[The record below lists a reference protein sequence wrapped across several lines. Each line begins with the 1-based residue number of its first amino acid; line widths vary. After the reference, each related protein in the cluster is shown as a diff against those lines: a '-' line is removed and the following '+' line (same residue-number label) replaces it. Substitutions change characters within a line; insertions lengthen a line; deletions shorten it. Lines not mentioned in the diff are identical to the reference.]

1 MDRNLKR
8 TCVAHIQRLLICTCI
23 FTFFA
28 TIGKASHVQEN
39 TEEGNYILILNSYN
53 ESSPWSNSITT
64 PIVHK
69 IAGIENMDAY
79 IEHLN
84 LFMVGDSTKI
94 ERFSEILSSKYG
106 STPPRLLVFIGSMS
120 LIFRE
125 EIQSL
130 WGKVPAIVCGADPY
144 VYHEKFY
151 RQRDTV
157 TPEEK
162 THMSEL
168 AEEFNFTYMHTPIYL
183 EENVQL
189 MCRMIPGMKK
199 LIFLGDGIYPNPEYD
214 KQLRELIK
222 DKYPQMDYEYISSR
236 TNSLHQLYNAVRKTD
251 KTTGILVSTWFT
263 ESFTSS
269 NFLINAYRSIASI
282 SAPLFTIR
290 YAGMDDG
297 GMVGG
302 YMYNDQIFTRQLLKT
317 IDEILHG
324 KKASDIPFYEPNEAH
339 PAFNYTR
346 LVNKGLDPDL
356 CPGDTVFY
364 DKPANFLNKYKWI
377 ILSVLIA
384 FILMA
389 VAQQKRIQ
397 MLKALRRAQQNE
409 IDTNTQYTNLIDNMP
424 ILYMKEQVIWD
435 KEGNIADSIYM
446 DVNRYFERCFLP
458 KSEVIGKRASE
469 IFPESLPEFTHFMS
483 ITLKEK
489 KSITFPYYFKTVN
502 TFYDVVLNCSTEPD
516 TVDVFCMDSTELHN
530 AQQMLS
536 ATNHKLSMALE
547 VANIVPW
554 KWNLK
559 DHTIL
564 CDLNRP
570 IVMAAMPGSISED
583 QLSVSDEQY
592 FAKIIKEDRPRVI
605 QAYRDLADGK
615 IEKVK
620 EEYRVLANDGTQ
632 WKIDWIEAQ
641 AAVESKD
648 ENGMPLT
655 LVGSSLVITERKKM
669 EDELLSAKD
678 RAEESNRLK
687 SAFLANMSHEIR
699 TPLNAIIGFS
709 NILAAAEEEQEKQ
722 EYINIIES
730 NNTLLLQL
738 ISDILDLSKIEAGTL
753 EFSYCNIE
761 LNDIISEIESVTRY
775 RTESNGIQL
784 IVQKGLPSCLI
795 RTEKNRLMQVLNN
808 LLNNASKFTSQG
820 SITFGYKLCDKELY
834 FYVKDTGCGI
844 PADKVNSIF
853 GRFVKLNSFVQ
864 GTGLGLSICQTIVEH
879 MGGRIGVESEEG
891 KGSTFW
897 FTIPYQPAAA
907 ENKRE
912 EEHQLISVQ
921 KDKLTILIAEDNES
935 NYRLFQSILKREY
948 NLVHAWDGKEAVNLY
963 KLHTPQIILMDI
975 NMPVMDGY
983 EATREIRKLS
993 LDVPI
998 IAVTAFAYASD
1009 EQRAMENGFDGYM
1022 AKPISAPQ
1030 LRQQIAAIL
1039 QKRIIL
1045 L

>member
-1 MDRNLKR
+1 MACIQKLLL
-8 TCVAHIQRLLICTCI
+8 CVCILVVFSCNCMATHVENCTD
-23 FTFFA
+23 
-28 TIGKASHVQEN
+28 KEN
-39 TEEGNYILILNSYN
+39 YVLILNSYN

-69 IAGIENMDAY
+69 LSEIENLDAY
-79 IEHLN
+79 IEHLS
-84 LFMVGDSTKI
+84 LFMVGDSARLGKFKETL
-94 ERFSEILSSKYG
+94 LSRYG
-106 STPPRLLVFIGSMS
+106 TTPPRLLILLGSMS
-120 LIFRE
+120 MIFRE
-125 EIQSL
+125 EIKEI
-130 WGKVPAIVCGADPY
+130 WGGIPTIVCGADPY
-144 VYHEKFY
+144 VYNEEFY
-151 RQRDTV
+151 RLRDTV
-157 TPEEK
+157 TPNER
-162 THMSEL
+162 THMQEL
-168 AEEFNFTYMHTPIYL
+168 AKEYNFTYMHTPVYL
-183 EENVQL
+183 DESIKL
-189 MCRMIPGMKK
+189 MKQMIPDMKK

-214 KQLRELIK
+214 KQLREIIK
-222 DKYPQMDYEYISSR
+222 EKYPQLNYQYISSR
-236 TNSLHQLYNAVRKTD
+236 TNSLHQLYNTVRKTD
-251 KTTGILVSTWFT
+251 KHTGILISTWFT
-263 ESFTSS
+263 ESFTSKS
-269 NFLINAYRSIASI
+269 LLLNAYRSLSSI

-302 YMYNDQIFTRQLLKT
+302 YMYNEQVFSQQLLKT
-317 IDEILHG
+317 IDEILAG
-324 KKASDIPFYEPNEAH
+324 KKASDIPFYEPKEAH
-339 PAFNYTR
+339 PTFNYTR
-346 LVNKGLDPDL
+346 LVNKGLDPEL
-356 CPGDTVFY
+356 CPDDTVFY
-364 DKPANFLNKYKWI
+364 DKPINFLDKYKWI
-377 ILSVLIA
+377 ILIVFIA
-384 FILMA
+384 FIWVA

-397 MLKALRRAQQNE
+397 MLKALKRAQQNE
-409 IDTNTQYTNLIDNMP
+409 IETNKQYTNLVDNMP

-435 KEGNIADSIYM
+435 NEGKIVDSIYQ
-446 DVNRYFERCFLP
+446 DVNRHFERCFF
-458 KSEVIGKRASE
+458 KKTEVIGKKASE
-469 IFPESLPEFTHFMS
+469 IFPESLTEFTHFME

-489 KSITFPYYFKTVN
+489 KSITFPYYFKAIN

-516 TVDVFCMDSTELHN
+516 TIDVFCMDSTELHN

-570 IVMAAMPGSISED
+570 VVMAAMPGDISED
-583 QLSVSDEQY
+583 QLSVSDDQY
-592 FAKIIKEDRPRVI
+592 FAKIIKEDRARVI
-605 QAYRDLADGK
+605 QAYHDLANGK
-615 IEKVK
+615 TEKVK
-620 EEYRVLANDGTQ
+620 EEYRVLANDGKR
-632 WKIDWIEAQ
+632 WKIDWVEAQ
-641 AAVESKD
+641 AAVETRD
-648 ENGMPLT
+648 ENGKPLT
-655 LVGSSLVITERKKM
+655 LVGSSLVISERKKM

-709 NILAAAEEEQEKQ
+709 NILASAEEEQEKQ

-753 EFSYCNIE
+753 EFSYSNVE
-761 LNDIISEIESVTRY
+761 LNDIISEIESVAQY
-775 RTESNGIQL
+775 RTKANGIEL
-784 IVQKGLPSCLI
+784 VAEKALPSLRI
-795 RTEKNRLMQVLNN
+795 KTEKNRLMQVLNN
-808 LLNNASKFTSQG
+808 LLNNATKFTSQG
-820 SITFGYKLCDKELY
+820 SITFGYELRDKQLY

-844 PADKVNSIF
+844 PADKVDSIF

-879 MGGRIGVESEEG
+879 MGGHIGVESEEG

-897 FTIPYQPAAA
+897 FIIPYQPA
-907 ENKRE
+907 ETDTKKE
-912 EEHQLISVQ
+912 EEHQPITVQ

-935 NYRLFQSILKREY
+935 NYRLFQSILKRDY
-948 NLVHAWDGKEAVNLY
+948 NLVHAWDGKEAVDLFKKHN
-963 KLHTPQIILMDI
+963 PQIILMDI

-983 EATREIRKLS
+983 EATQEIRKLS

-1009 EQRAMENGFDGYM
+1009 EQRVMENGFDGYM
-1022 AKPISAPQ
+1022 AKPINAPQ

>member
-1 MDRNLKR
+1 MACIQKLLL
-8 TCVAHIQRLLICTCI
+8 CVCILVVFSCNCMATHVENCTD
-23 FTFFA
+23 
-28 TIGKASHVQEN
+28 KEN
-39 TEEGNYILILNSYN
+39 YVLILNSYN

-69 IAGIENMDAY
+69 LSEIENLDAY
-79 IEHLN
+79 IEHLS
-84 LFMVGDSTKI
+84 LFMVGDSARLGKFKETL
-94 ERFSEILSSKYG
+94 LSRYG
-106 STPPRLLVFIGSMS
+106 TTPPRLLILLGSMS
-120 LIFRE
+120 MIFRE
-125 EIQSL
+125 EIKEI
-130 WGKVPAIVCGADPY
+130 WGGIPTIVCGADPY
-144 VYHEKFY
+144 VYNEEFY
-151 RQRDTV
+151 RLRDTV
-157 TPEEK
+157 TPNER
-162 THMSEL
+162 THMQEL
-168 AEEFNFTYMHTPIYL
+168 AKEYNFTYMHTPVYL
-183 EENVQL
+183 DESIKL
-189 MCRMIPGMKK
+189 MKQMIPDMKK

-214 KQLRELIK
+214 KQLREIIK
-222 DKYPQMDYEYISSR
+222 EKYPQLNYQYISSR
-236 TNSLHQLYNAVRKTD
+236 TNSLHQLYNTVRKTD
-251 KTTGILVSTWFT
+251 KHTGILISTWFT
-263 ESFTSS
+263 ESFTSKS
-269 NFLINAYRSIASI
+269 LLLNAYRSLSSI

-302 YMYNDQIFTRQLLKT
+302 YMYNEQVFSQQLLKT
-317 IDEILHG
+317 IDEILAG
-324 KKASDIPFYEPNEAH
+324 KKASDIPFYEPKEAH
-339 PAFNYTR
+339 PTFNYTR
-346 LVNKGLDPDL
+346 LVNKGLDPEL
-356 CPGDTVFY
+356 CPDDTVFY
-364 DKPANFLNKYKWI
+364 DKPINFLDKYKWI
-377 ILSVLIA
+377 ILIVFIA
-384 FILMA
+384 FIWVA

-397 MLKALRRAQQNE
+397 MLKALKRAQQNE
-409 IDTNTQYTNLIDNMP
+409 IETNKQYTNLVDNMP

-435 KEGNIADSIYM
+435 NEGKIVDSIYQ
-446 DVNRYFERCFLP
+446 DVNRHFERCFF
-458 KSEVIGKRASE
+458 KKTEVIGKKASE
-469 IFPESLPEFTHFMS
+469 IFPESLTEFTHFME

-489 KSITFPYYFKTVN
+489 KSITFPYYFKAIN

-516 TVDVFCMDSTELHN
+516 TIDVFCMDSTELHN

-570 IVMAAMPGSISED
+570 VVMAAMPGDISED
-583 QLSVSDEQY
+583 QLSVSDDQY
-592 FAKIIKEDRPRVI
+592 FAKIIKEDRARVI
-605 QAYRDLADGK
+605 QAYHDLANGK
-615 IEKVK
+615 TEKVK
-620 EEYRVLANDGTQ
+620 EEYRVLANDGKR
-632 WKIDWIEAQ
+632 WKIDWVEAQ
-641 AAVESKD
+641 AAVETRD
-648 ENGMPLT
+648 ENGKPLT
-655 LVGSSLVITERKKM
+655 LVGSSLVISERKKM

-709 NILAAAEEEQEKQ
+709 NILASAEEEQEKQ

-753 EFSYCNIE
+753 EFSYSNVE
-761 LNDIISEIESVTRY
+761 LNDIISEIESVAQY
-775 RTESNGIQL
+775 RTKANGIEL
-784 IVQKGLPSCLI
+784 IAEKALPSLRI
-795 RTEKNRLMQVLNN
+795 KTEKNRLMQVLNN
-808 LLNNASKFTSQG
+808 LLNNATKFTSQG
-820 SITFGYKLCDKELY
+820 SITFGYELRDKQLY

-844 PADKVNSIF
+844 PADKVDSIF

-879 MGGRIGVESEEG
+879 MGGHIGVESEEG

-897 FTIPYQPAAA
+897 FIIPYQPA
-907 ENKRE
+907 ETDTKKE
-912 EEHQLISVQ
+912 EEHQPITVQ

-935 NYRLFQSILKREY
+935 NYRLFQSILKRDY
-948 NLVHAWDGKEAVNLY
+948 NLVHAWDGKEAVDLFKKHN
-963 KLHTPQIILMDI
+963 PQIILMDI

-983 EATREIRKLS
+983 EATQEIRKLS

-1009 EQRAMENGFDGYM
+1009 EQRVMENGFDGYM
-1022 AKPISAPQ
+1022 AKPINAPQ

>member
-1 MDRNLKR
+1 MACIQKLLL
-8 TCVAHIQRLLICTCI
+8 CVCILVVFSCNCMATHVENCTD
-23 FTFFA
+23 
-28 TIGKASHVQEN
+28 KEN
-39 TEEGNYILILNSYN
+39 YVLILNSYN

-69 IAGIENMDAY
+69 LSEIENLDAY
-79 IEHLN
+79 IEHLS
-84 LFMVGDSTKI
+84 LFMVGDSARLGKFKETL
-94 ERFSEILSSKYG
+94 LSRYG
-106 STPPRLLVFIGSMS
+106 TTPPRLLILLGSMS
-120 LIFRE
+120 MIFRE
-125 EIQSL
+125 EIKEI
-130 WGKVPAIVCGADPY
+130 WGGIPTIVCGADLY
-144 VYHEKFY
+144 VYNEEFY
-151 RQRDTV
+151 RLRDTV
-157 TPEEK
+157 TPNER
-162 THMSEL
+162 THMQEL
-168 AEEFNFTYMHTPIYL
+168 AKEYNFTYMHTPVYL
-183 EENVQL
+183 DESIKL
-189 MCRMIPGMKK
+189 MKQMIPDMKK

-214 KQLRELIK
+214 KQLREIIK
-222 DKYPQMDYEYISSR
+222 EKYPQLNYQYISSR
-236 TNSLHQLYNAVRKTD
+236 TNSLHQLYNTVRKTD
-251 KTTGILVSTWFT
+251 KHTGILISTWFT
-263 ESFTSS
+263 ESFTSKS
-269 NFLINAYRSIASI
+269 LLLNAYRSLSSI

-302 YMYNDQIFTRQLLKT
+302 YMYNEQVFSQQLLKT
-317 IDEILHG
+317 IDEILAG
-324 KKASDIPFYEPNEAH
+324 KKASDIPFYEPKEAH
-339 PAFNYTR
+339 PTFNYTR
-346 LVNKGLDPDL
+346 LVNKGLDPEL
-356 CPGDTVFY
+356 CPDDTVFY
-364 DKPANFLNKYKWI
+364 DKPINFLDKYKWI
-377 ILSVLIA
+377 ILIVFIA
-384 FILMA
+384 FIWVA

-397 MLKALRRAQQNE
+397 MLKALKRAQQNE
-409 IDTNTQYTNLIDNMP
+409 IETNKQYTNLVDNMP

-435 KEGNIADSIYM
+435 NEGKIVDSIYQ
-446 DVNRYFERCFLP
+446 DVNRHFERCFF
-458 KSEVIGKRASE
+458 KKTEVIGKKASE
-469 IFPESLPEFTHFMS
+469 IFPESLTEFTHFME

-489 KSITFPYYFKTVN
+489 KSITFPYYFKAIN

-516 TVDVFCMDSTELHN
+516 TIDVFCMDSTELHN

-570 IVMAAMPGSISED
+570 VVMAAMPGDISED
-583 QLSVSDEQY
+583 QLSVSDDQY
-592 FAKIIKEDRPRVI
+592 FAKIIKEDRARVI
-605 QAYRDLADGK
+605 QAYHDLANGK
-615 IEKVK
+615 TEKVK
-620 EEYRVLANDGTQ
+620 EEYRVLANDGKR
-632 WKIDWIEAQ
+632 WKIDWVEAQ
-641 AAVESKD
+641 AAVETRD
-648 ENGMPLT
+648 ENGKPLT
-655 LVGSSLVITERKKM
+655 LVGSSLVISERKKM

-709 NILAAAEEEQEKQ
+709 NILASAEEEQEKQ

-753 EFSYCNIE
+753 EFSYSNVE
-761 LNDIISEIESVTRY
+761 LNDIISEIESVAQY
-775 RTESNGIQL
+775 RTKANGIEL
-784 IVQKGLPSCLI
+784 VAEKALPSLRI
-795 RTEKNRLMQVLNN
+795 KTEKNRLMQVLNN
-808 LLNNASKFTSQG
+808 LLNNATKFTSQG
-820 SITFGYKLCDKELY
+820 SITFGYELRDKQLY

-844 PADKVNSIF
+844 PADKVDSIF

-879 MGGRIGVESEEG
+879 MGGHIGVESEEG

-897 FTIPYQPAAA
+897 FIIPYQPA
-907 ENKRE
+907 ETDTKKE
-912 EEHQLISVQ
+912 EEHQPITVQ

-935 NYRLFQSILKREY
+935 NYRLFQSILKRDY
-948 NLVHAWDGKEAVNLY
+948 NLVHAWDGKEAVDLFKKHN
-963 KLHTPQIILMDI
+963 PQIILMDI

-983 EATREIRKLS
+983 EATQEIRKLS

-1009 EQRAMENGFDGYM
+1009 EQRVMENGFDGYM
-1022 AKPISAPQ
+1022 AKPINAPQ

>member
-1 MDRNLKR
+1 MDRNLKSI
-8 TCVAHIQRLLICTCI
+8 CINHIQRLLIYTCVFTI
-23 FTFFA
+23 FSA
-28 TIGKASHVQEN
+28 TSKANN
-39 TEEGNYILILNSYN
+39 TQKKTESEEYVLILNSYN

-69 IAGIENMDAY
+69 IAEIEKMNAY

-84 LFMVGDSTKI
+84 LFMVSDSTKI
-94 ERFSEILSSKYG
+94 EKFSEALFSRYG
-106 STPPRLLVFIGSMS
+106 STPPRLLFFVGSMS

-125 EIQSL
+125 EIQAL
-130 WGKVPAIVCGADPY
+130 WGDVPAIVCGADPY
-144 VYHEKFY
+144 VYHEEFY
-151 RQRDTV
+151 RQRDMV
-157 TPEEK
+157 SPNER

-168 AEEFNFTYMHTPIYL
+168 AKEYNFTYMHTPVYL
-183 EENVQL
+183 EESVKL
-189 MCRMIPGMKK
+189 MQRMIPGMKK
-199 LIFLGDGIYPNPEYD
+199 LVFLGDGIYPNPEYD
-214 KQLRELIK
+214 KQLQKVIK
-222 DKYPQMDYEYISSR
+222 EKYPQMDYEYISSR
-236 TNSLHQLYNAVRKTD
+236 TNTLHQLYNAVRKTD
-251 KTTGILVSTWFT
+251 KTTGILASTWFT
-263 ESFTSS
+263 ESFISS
-269 NFLINAYRSIASI
+269 NMLINAYRSISSI
-282 SAPLFTIR
+282 SVPLFTIR

-302 YMYNDQIFTRQLLKT
+302 YMYNEQVFTKQLLKT
-317 IDEILHG
+317 TDDILNG
-324 KKASDIPFYEPNEAH
+324 KKASDIPFYEPKEAH
-339 PAFNYTR
+339 PTFNYTR
-346 LVNKGLDPDL
+346 LINKGLNPKRCPDN
-356 CPGDTVFY
+356 TIFY
-364 DKPANFLNKYKWI
+364 DKPVNFLNKYKWI
-377 ILSVLIA
+377 ILIIFIA
-384 FILMA
+384 FILVA
-389 VAQQKRIQ
+389 IAQQKRIQ
-397 MLKALRRAQQNE
+397 MLKALRRAQQKE
-409 IDTNTQYTNLIDNMP
+409 IETNAQYTHLVDNMP
-424 ILYMKEQVIWD
+424 ILYMKEEVIWD
-435 KEGNIADSIYM
+435 KEGNIADGIYR
-446 DVNRYFERCFLP
+446 DVNHYFERCFFK
-458 KSEVIGKRASE
+458 KSEIIGKRTSE
-469 IFPESLPEFTHFMS
+469 IFPEALPEFAHFMG

-489 KSITFPYYFKTVN
+489 KSITFPFYFKTIN

-516 TVDVFCMDSTELHN
+516 MVDVFCMDSTELHN

-536 ATNHKLSMALE
+536 ATNHKLSMALD

-570 IVMAAMPGSISED
+570 IAMAAMPGDISEE

-592 FAKIIKEDRPRVI
+592 FAKIIKEDRPRVM

-620 EEYRVLANDGTQ
+620 EEYRVLANDEKQ

-709 NILAAAEEEQEKQ
+709 NILATAEEEQEKQ

-753 EFSYCNIE
+753 EFCYSNVE
-761 LNDIISEIESVTRY
+761 LNEIISEIESVIRY
-775 RTESNGIQL
+775 RTEAHGIQL
-784 IVQKGLPSCLI
+784 VAQKGLPSCPI
-795 RTEKNRLMQVLNN
+795 KTEKNRLMQVLNN

-820 SITFGYKLCDKELY
+820 SITFGYELRGRELY

-844 PADKVNSIF
+844 PADKANSIF
-853 GRFVKLNSFVQ
+853 GRFVKLNSFIQ

-879 MGGRIGVESEEG
+879 MGGHIGVESEEG

-897 FTIPYQPAAA
+897 FTIPYQPAGTD
-907 ENKRE
+907 NKKE
-912 EEHQLISVQ
+912 DMHQPISVQ

-935 NYRLFQSILKREY
+935 NYRLFQSILKRDY
-948 NLVHAWDGKEAVNLY
+948 NLIHAWDGKEAVNLY
-963 KLHTPQIILMDI
+963 KTHHPQIILMDI

-1009 EQRAMENGFDGYM
+1009 EQRVMENGFDGYM
-1022 AKPISAPQ
+1022 AKPISAPL
-1030 LRQQIAAIL
+1030 LRQQIAALL

>member
-1 MDRNLKR
+1 MACIQKLLL
-8 TCVAHIQRLLICTCI
+8 CVCILVVFSCNCMATHVENCTY
-23 FTFFA
+23 
-28 TIGKASHVQEN
+28 KEN
-39 TEEGNYILILNSYN
+39 YVLILNSYN

-69 IAGIENMDAY
+69 LSEIENLDAY
-79 IEHLN
+79 IEHLS
-84 LFMVGDSTKI
+84 LFMVGDSARLGKFKETL
-94 ERFSEILSSKYG
+94 LSRYG
-106 STPPRLLVFIGSMS
+106 TTPPRLLILLGSMS
-120 LIFRE
+120 MIFRE
-125 EIQSL
+125 EIKEI
-130 WGKVPAIVCGADPY
+130 WGGIPTIVCGADPY
-144 VYHEKFY
+144 VYNEEFY
-151 RQRDTV
+151 RLRDTV
-157 TPEEK
+157 TPNER
-162 THMSEL
+162 THMQEL
-168 AEEFNFTYMHTPIYL
+168 AKEYNFTYMHTPVYL
-183 EENVQL
+183 DESIKL
-189 MCRMIPGMKK
+189 MKQMIPDMKK

-214 KQLRELIK
+214 KQLREIIK
-222 DKYPQMDYEYISSR
+222 EKYPQLNYQYISSR
-236 TNSLHQLYNAVRKTD
+236 TNSLHQLYNTVRKTD
-251 KTTGILVSTWFT
+251 KHTGILISTWFT
-263 ESFTSS
+263 ESFTSKS
-269 NFLINAYRSIASI
+269 LLLNAYRSLSSI

-302 YMYNDQIFTRQLLKT
+302 YMYNEQVFSQQLLKT
-317 IDEILHG
+317 IDEILAG
-324 KKASDIPFYEPNEAH
+324 KKASDIPFYEPKEAH
-339 PAFNYTR
+339 PTFNYTR
-346 LVNKGLDPDL
+346 LVNKGLDPEL
-356 CPGDTVFY
+356 CPDDTVFY
-364 DKPANFLNKYKWI
+364 DKPINFLDKYKWI
-377 ILSVLIA
+377 ILIVFIA
-384 FILMA
+384 FIWVA

-397 MLKALRRAQQNE
+397 MLKALKRAQQNE
-409 IDTNTQYTNLIDNMP
+409 IETNKQYTNLVDNMP

-435 KEGNIADSIYM
+435 NEGKIVDSIYQ
-446 DVNRYFERCFLP
+446 DVNRHFERCFF
-458 KSEVIGKRASE
+458 KKTEVIGKKASE
-469 IFPESLPEFTHFMS
+469 IFPESLTEFTHFME

-489 KSITFPYYFKTVN
+489 KSITFPYYFKAIN

-516 TVDVFCMDSTELHN
+516 TIDVFCMDSTELHN

-570 IVMAAMPGSISED
+570 VVMAAMPGDISED
-583 QLSVSDEQY
+583 QLSVSDDQY
-592 FAKIIKEDRPRVI
+592 FAKIIKEDRARVI
-605 QAYRDLADGK
+605 QAYHDLANGK
-615 IEKVK
+615 TEKVK
-620 EEYRVLANDGTQ
+620 EEYRVLANDGKR
-632 WKIDWIEAQ
+632 WKIDWVEAQ
-641 AAVESKD
+641 AAVETRD
-648 ENGMPLT
+648 ENGKPLT
-655 LVGSSLVITERKKM
+655 LVGSSLVISERKKM

-709 NILAAAEEEQEKQ
+709 NILASAEEEQEKQ

-753 EFSYCNIE
+753 EFSYSNVE
-761 LNDIISEIESVTRY
+761 LNDIISEIESVAQY
-775 RTESNGIQL
+775 RTKANGIEL
-784 IVQKGLPSCLI
+784 VAEKALPSLRI
-795 RTEKNRLMQVLNN
+795 KTEKNRLMQVLNN
-808 LLNNASKFTSQG
+808 LLNNATKFTSQG
-820 SITFGYKLCDKELY
+820 SITFGYELRDKQLY

-844 PADKVNSIF
+844 PADKVDSIF

-879 MGGRIGVESEEG
+879 MGGHIGVESEEG

-897 FTIPYQPAAA
+897 FIIPYQPA
-907 ENKRE
+907 ETDTKKE
-912 EEHQLISVQ
+912 EEHQPITVQ

-935 NYRLFQSILKREY
+935 NYRLFQSILKRDY
-948 NLVHAWDGKEAVNLY
+948 NLVHAWDGKEAVDLFKKHN
-963 KLHTPQIILMDI
+963 PQIILMDI

-983 EATREIRKLS
+983 EATQEIRKLS

-1009 EQRAMENGFDGYM
+1009 EQRVMENGFDGYM
-1022 AKPISAPQ
+1022 AKPINAPQ

>member
-1 MDRNLKR
+1 MACIQKLLL
-8 TCVAHIQRLLICTCI
+8 CVCILVVFSCNCMATHVENCTD
-23 FTFFA
+23 
-28 TIGKASHVQEN
+28 KEN
-39 TEEGNYILILNSYN
+39 YVLILNSYN

-69 IAGIENMDAY
+69 LSEIENLDAY
-79 IEHLN
+79 IEHLS
-84 LFMVGDSTKI
+84 LFMVGDSARLGKFKETL
-94 ERFSEILSSKYG
+94 LSRYG
-106 STPPRLLVFIGSMS
+106 TTPPRLLILLGSMS
-120 LIFRE
+120 MIFRE
-125 EIQSL
+125 EIKEI
-130 WGKVPAIVCGADPY
+130 WGGIPTIVCGADPY
-144 VYHEKFY
+144 VYNEEFY
-151 RQRDTV
+151 RLRDTV
-157 TPEEK
+157 TPNER
-162 THMSEL
+162 THMQEL
-168 AEEFNFTYMHTPIYL
+168 AKEYNFTYMHTPVYL
-183 EENVQL
+183 DESIKL
-189 MCRMIPGMKK
+189 MKQMIPDMKK

-214 KQLRELIK
+214 KQLREIIK
-222 DKYPQMDYEYISSR
+222 EKYPQLNYQYISSR
-236 TNSLHQLYNAVRKTD
+236 SNSLHQLYNTVRKTD
-251 KTTGILVSTWFT
+251 KHTGILISTWFT
-263 ESFTSS
+263 ESFTSKS
-269 NFLINAYRSIASI
+269 LLLNAYRSLSSI

-302 YMYNDQIFTRQLLKT
+302 YMYNEQVFSQQLLKT
-317 IDEILHG
+317 IDEILAG
-324 KKASDIPFYEPNEAH
+324 KKASDIPFYEPKEAH
-339 PAFNYTR
+339 PTFNYTR
-346 LVNKGLDPDL
+346 LVNKGLDPEL
-356 CPGDTVFY
+356 CPDDTVFY
-364 DKPANFLNKYKWI
+364 DKPINFLDKYKWI
-377 ILSVLIA
+377 ILIVFIA
-384 FILMA
+384 FIWVA

-397 MLKALRRAQQNE
+397 MLKALKRAQQNE
-409 IDTNTQYTNLIDNMP
+409 IETNKQYTNLVDNMP

-435 KEGNIADSIYM
+435 NEGKIVDSIYQ
-446 DVNRYFERCFLP
+446 DVNRHFERCFF
-458 KSEVIGKRASE
+458 KKTEVIGKKASE
-469 IFPESLPEFTHFMS
+469 IFPESLTEFTHFME

-489 KSITFPYYFKTVN
+489 KSITFPYYFKAIN

-516 TVDVFCMDSTELHN
+516 TIDVFCMDSTELHN

-570 IVMAAMPGSISED
+570 VVMAAMPGDISED
-583 QLSVSDEQY
+583 QLSVSDDQY
-592 FAKIIKEDRPRVI
+592 FAKIIKEDRARVI
-605 QAYRDLADGK
+605 QAYHDLANGK
-615 IEKVK
+615 TEKVK
-620 EEYRVLANDGTQ
+620 EEYRVLANDGKR
-632 WKIDWIEAQ
+632 WKIDWVEAQ
-641 AAVESKD
+641 AAVETRD
-648 ENGMPLT
+648 ENGKPLT
-655 LVGSSLVITERKKM
+655 LVGSSLVISERKKM

-709 NILAAAEEEQEKQ
+709 NILASAEEEQEKQ

-753 EFSYCNIE
+753 EFSYSNVE
-761 LNDIISEIESVTRY
+761 LNDIISEIESVAQY
-775 RTESNGIQL
+775 RTKANGIEL
-784 IVQKGLPSCLI
+784 VAEKALPSLRI
-795 RTEKNRLMQVLNN
+795 KTEKNRLMQVLNN
-808 LLNNASKFTSQG
+808 LLNNATKFTSQG
-820 SITFGYKLCDKELY
+820 SITFGYELRDKQLY

-844 PADKVNSIF
+844 PADKVDSIF

-879 MGGRIGVESEEG
+879 MGGHIGVESEEG

-897 FTIPYQPAAA
+897 FIIPYQPA
-907 ENKRE
+907 ETDTKKE
-912 EEHQLISVQ
+912 EEHQPITVQ

-935 NYRLFQSILKREY
+935 NYRLFQSILKRDY
-948 NLVHAWDGKEAVNLY
+948 NLVHAWDGKEAVDLFKKHN
-963 KLHTPQIILMDI
+963 PQIILMDI

-983 EATREIRKLS
+983 EATQEIRKLS

-1009 EQRAMENGFDGYM
+1009 EQRVMENGFDGYM
-1022 AKPISAPQ
+1022 AKPINAPQ

>member
-1 MDRNLKR
+1 
-8 TCVAHIQRLLICTCI
+8 
-23 FTFFA
+23 
-28 TIGKASHVQEN
+28 
-39 TEEGNYILILNSYN
+39 
-53 ESSPWSNSITT
+53 
-64 PIVHK
+64 
-69 IAGIENMDAY
+69 
-79 IEHLN
+79 
-84 LFMVGDSTKI
+84 
-94 ERFSEILSSKYG
+94 
-106 STPPRLLVFIGSMS
+106 
-120 LIFRE
+120 
-125 EIQSL
+125 
-130 WGKVPAIVCGADPY
+130 
-144 VYHEKFY
+144 
-151 RQRDTV
+151 
-157 TPEEK
+157 
-162 THMSEL
+162 
-168 AEEFNFTYMHTPIYL
+168 
-183 EENVQL
+183 
-189 MCRMIPGMKK
+189 
-199 LIFLGDGIYPNPEYD
+199 
-214 KQLRELIK
+214 
-222 DKYPQMDYEYISSR
+222 
-236 TNSLHQLYNAVRKTD
+236 
-251 KTTGILVSTWFT
+251 
-263 ESFTSS
+263 
-269 NFLINAYRSIASI
+269 
-282 SAPLFTIR
+282 
-290 YAGMDDG
+290 MDDG

-389 VAQQKRIQ
+389 VTQQKRIQ

-435 KEGNIADSIYM
+435 KEGNIIDSIYR

-458 KSEVIGKRASE
+458 KSDIIGKRASE

-570 IVMAAMPGSISED
+570 IAMAAMPGSISED

-753 EFSYCNIE
+753 EFCYSNVE

-907 ENKRE
+907 ENKKE

>member
-1 MDRNLKR
+1 MNRNLKR

-23 FTFFA
+23 FTLFA

-39 TEEGNYILILNSYN
+39 TETGNYILILNSYN

-94 ERFSEILSSKYG
+94 ERFPEILSSKYG

-389 VAQQKRIQ
+389 VTQQKRIQ

-435 KEGNIADSIYM
+435 KEGNIIDSIYR

-458 KSEVIGKRASE
+458 KSDIIGKRASE

-570 IVMAAMPGSISED
+570 IAMAAMPGSISED

-699 TPLNAIIGFS
+699 TPLNAIVGFS
-709 NILAAAEEEQEKQ
+709 SLLAHGDSDLTKDD
-722 EYINIIES
+722 IIEFTS
-730 NNTLLLQL
+730 LIEKNSQLLMVL
-738 ISDILDLSKIEAGTL
+738 ISDILDLSKIESNTM
-753 EFSYCNIE
+753 EFNFCNIS
-761 LNDIISEIESVTRY
+761 LH
-775 RTESNGIQL
+775 
-784 IVQKGLPSCLI
+784 
-795 RTEKNRLMQVLNN
+795 QVLNEIGSAQRMNMKEGVELLLDLPGQEITIATDPTRLSQVINN
-808 LLNNASKFTSQG
+808 LVNNAIKFTSEG
-820 SITFGYKLCDKELY
+820 NICIGYRPATSNR
-834 FYVKDTGCGI
+834 VKIFVEDTGTGMAKEVI
-844 PADKVNSIF
+844 EHIF
-853 GRFVKLNSFVQ
+853 DRFYKGDAFKQ
-864 GTGLGLSICQTIVEH
+864 GTGLGLAICRTIAERFKGKIEVA
-879 MGGRIGVESEEG
+879 STPG
-891 KGSTFW
+891 KGTR
-897 FTIPYQPAAA
+897 FTIILPL
-907 ENKRE
+907 KVE
-912 EEHQLISVQ
+912 E
-921 KDKLTILIAEDNES
+921 
-935 NYRLFQSILKREY
+935 
-948 NLVHAWDGKEAVNLY
+948 
-963 KLHTPQIILMDI
+963 
-975 NMPVMDGY
+975 
-983 EATREIRKLS
+983 
-993 LDVPI
+993 
-998 IAVTAFAYASD
+998 
-1009 EQRAMENGFDGYM
+1009 
-1022 AKPISAPQ
+1022 
-1030 LRQQIAAIL
+1030 
-1039 QKRIIL
+1039 
-1045 L
+1045 

>member
-1 MDRNLKR
+1 MACIQKLLL
-8 TCVAHIQRLLICTCI
+8 CVCILVVFSCNCMATHVENCTD
-23 FTFFA
+23 
-28 TIGKASHVQEN
+28 KEN
-39 TEEGNYILILNSYN
+39 YVLILNSYN

-69 IAGIENMDAY
+69 LSEIENLDAY
-79 IEHLN
+79 IEHLS
-84 LFMVGDSTKI
+84 LFMVGDSARLGKFKKTL
-94 ERFSEILSSKYG
+94 LSRYG
-106 STPPRLLVFIGSMS
+106 TTPPRLLILLGSMS
-120 LIFRE
+120 MIFRE
-125 EIQSL
+125 EIKEI
-130 WGKVPAIVCGADPY
+130 WGGIPTIVCGADPY
-144 VYHEKFY
+144 VYNEEFY
-151 RQRDTV
+151 RLRDTV
-157 TPEEK
+157 TPNER
-162 THMSEL
+162 THMQEL
-168 AEEFNFTYMHTPIYL
+168 AKEYNFTYMHTPVYL
-183 EENVQL
+183 DESIKL
-189 MCRMIPGMKK
+189 MKQMIPNMKK

-214 KQLRELIK
+214 KQLREIIK
-222 DKYPQMDYEYISSR
+222 EKYPQLNYQYISSR
-236 TNSLHQLYNAVRKTD
+236 TNSLHQLYNTVRKTD
-251 KTTGILVSTWFT
+251 KHTGILISTWFT
-263 ESFTSS
+263 ESFTSKS
-269 NFLINAYRSIASI
+269 LLLNAYRSLSSI

-302 YMYNDQIFTRQLLKT
+302 YMYNEQVFSQQLLKT
-317 IDEILHG
+317 IDEILAG
-324 KKASDIPFYEPNEAH
+324 KKASDIPFYEPKEAH
-339 PAFNYTR
+339 PTFNYTR
-346 LVNKGLDPDL
+346 LVNKGLDPEL
-356 CPGDTVFY
+356 CPDDTVFY
-364 DKPANFLNKYKWI
+364 DKPINFLDKYKWI
-377 ILSVLIA
+377 ILIVFIA
-384 FILMA
+384 FIWVA

-397 MLKALRRAQQNE
+397 MLKALKRAQQNE
-409 IDTNTQYTNLIDNMP
+409 IETNKQYTNLVDNMP

-435 KEGNIADSIYM
+435 NEGKIVDSIYQ
-446 DVNRYFERCFLP
+446 DVNRHFERCFF
-458 KSEVIGKRASE
+458 KKTEVIGKKASE
-469 IFPESLPEFTHFMS
+469 IFPESLTEFTHFME

-489 KSITFPYYFKTVN
+489 KSITFPYYFKAIN

-516 TVDVFCMDSTELHN
+516 TIDVFCMDSTELHN

-570 IVMAAMPGSISED
+570 VVMAAMPGDISED
-583 QLSVSDEQY
+583 QLSVSDDQY
-592 FAKIIKEDRPRVI
+592 FAKIIKEDRARVI
-605 QAYRDLADGK
+605 QAYHDLANGK
-615 IEKVK
+615 TEKVK
-620 EEYRVLANDGTQ
+620 EEYRVLANDGKR
-632 WKIDWIEAQ
+632 WKIDWVEAQ
-641 AAVESKD
+641 AAVETRD
-648 ENGMPLT
+648 ENGKPLT
-655 LVGSSLVITERKKM
+655 LVGSSLVISERKKM

-709 NILAAAEEEQEKQ
+709 NILASAEEEQEKQ

-753 EFSYCNIE
+753 EFSYSNVE
-761 LNDIISEIESVTRY
+761 LNDIISEIESVAQY
-775 RTESNGIQL
+775 RTKANGIEL
-784 IVQKGLPSCLI
+784 FAEKALPSLRI
-795 RTEKNRLMQVLNN
+795 KTEKNRLMQVLNN
-808 LLNNASKFTSQG
+808 LLNNATKFTSQG
-820 SITFGYKLCDKELY
+820 SITFGYELRDKQLY

-844 PADKVNSIF
+844 PADKVDSIF

-879 MGGRIGVESEEG
+879 MGGHIGVESEEG

-897 FTIPYQPAAA
+897 FIIPYQPA
-907 ENKRE
+907 ETDTKKE
-912 EEHQLISVQ
+912 EEHQPITVQ

-935 NYRLFQSILKREY
+935 NYRLFQSILKRDY
-948 NLVHAWDGKEAVNLY
+948 NLVHAWDGKEAVDLFKKHN
-963 KLHTPQIILMDI
+963 PQIILMDI

-983 EATREIRKLS
+983 EATQEIRKLS

-1009 EQRAMENGFDGYM
+1009 EQRVMENGFDGYM
-1022 AKPISAPQ
+1022 AKPINAPQ

>member
-1 MDRNLKR
+1 MACIQKLLL
-8 TCVAHIQRLLICTCI
+8 CVCILVVFSCNCMATHVENCTY
-23 FTFFA
+23 
-28 TIGKASHVQEN
+28 KEN
-39 TEEGNYILILNSYN
+39 YVLILNSYN

-69 IAGIENMDAY
+69 LSEIENLDAY
-79 IEHLN
+79 IEHLS
-84 LFMVGDSTKI
+84 LFMVGDSARLGKFKETL
-94 ERFSEILSSKYG
+94 LSRYG
-106 STPPRLLVFIGSMS
+106 TTPPRLLILLGSMS
-120 LIFRE
+120 MIFRE
-125 EIQSL
+125 EIKEI
-130 WGKVPAIVCGADPY
+130 WGGIPTIVCGADPY
-144 VYHEKFY
+144 VYNKEFY
-151 RQRDTV
+151 RLRDTV
-157 TPEEK
+157 TPNER
-162 THMSEL
+162 THMQEL
-168 AEEFNFTYMHTPIYL
+168 AKEYNFTYMHTPVYL
-183 EENVQL
+183 DESIKL
-189 MCRMIPGMKK
+189 MKQMIPDMKK

-214 KQLRELIK
+214 KQLREIIK
-222 DKYPQMDYEYISSR
+222 EKYPQLNYQYISSR
-236 TNSLHQLYNAVRKTD
+236 TNSLHQLYNTVRKTD
-251 KTTGILVSTWFT
+251 KHTGILISTWFT
-263 ESFTSS
+263 ESFTSKS
-269 NFLINAYRSIASI
+269 LLLNAYRSLSSI

-302 YMYNDQIFTRQLLKT
+302 YMYNEQVFSQQLLKT
-317 IDEILHG
+317 IDEILAG
-324 KKASDIPFYEPNEAH
+324 KKASDIPFYEPKEAH
-339 PAFNYTR
+339 PTFNYTR
-346 LVNKGLDPDL
+346 LVNKGLDPEL
-356 CPGDTVFY
+356 CPDDSVFY
-364 DKPANFLNKYKWI
+364 DKPINFLDKYKWI
-377 ILSVLIA
+377 ILIVFIA
-384 FILMA
+384 FIWVA

-397 MLKALRRAQQNE
+397 MLKALKRAQQNE
-409 IDTNTQYTNLIDNMP
+409 IETNKQYTNLVDNMP

-435 KEGNIADSIYM
+435 NEGKIVDSIYQ
-446 DVNRYFERCFLP
+446 DVNRHFERCFF
-458 KSEVIGKRASE
+458 KKTEVIGKKASE
-469 IFPESLPEFTHFMS
+469 IFPESLTEFTHFME

-489 KSITFPYYFKTVN
+489 KSITFPYYFKAIN

-516 TVDVFCMDSTELHN
+516 TIDVFCMDSTELHN

-570 IVMAAMPGSISED
+570 VVMAAMPGDINED

-592 FAKIIKEDRPRVI
+592 FAKIIKEDRARVI
-605 QAYRDLADGK
+605 QAYHDLANGK
-615 IEKVK
+615 TEKVK
-620 EEYRVLANDGTQ
+620 EEYRVLANEGKR
-632 WKIDWIEAQ
+632 WKIDWVEAQ
-641 AAVESKD
+641 AAVETRD
-648 ENGMPLT
+648 ENGKPLT
-655 LVGSSLVITERKKM
+655 LVGSSLVISERKKM

-709 NILAAAEEEQEKQ
+709 NILASAEEEQEKQ

-753 EFSYCNIE
+753 EFSYSNVE
-761 LNDIISEIESVTRY
+761 LNDIISEIESVAQY
-775 RTESNGIQL
+775 RTKANGIEL
-784 IVQKGLPSCLI
+784 VAEKALPSLRI
-795 RTEKNRLMQVLNN
+795 KTEKNRLMQVLNN
-808 LLNNASKFTSQG
+808 LLNNATKFTSQG
-820 SITFGYKLCDKELY
+820 SITFGYELRDKQLY

-844 PADKVNSIF
+844 PADKVDSIF

-879 MGGRIGVESEEG
+879 MGGHIGVESEEG

-897 FTIPYQPAAA
+897 FIIPYQPA
-907 ENKRE
+907 ETGTKKE
-912 EEHQLISVQ
+912 EEHQPITVQ

-935 NYRLFQSILKREY
+935 NYRLFQSILKRDY
-948 NLVHAWDGKEAVNLY
+948 NLVHAWDGKEAVDLFKKHN
-963 KLHTPQIILMDI
+963 PQIILMDI

-983 EATREIRKLS
+983 EATQEIRKLS

-1009 EQRAMENGFDGYM
+1009 EQRVMENGFDGYM
-1022 AKPISAPQ
+1022 AKPINAPQ